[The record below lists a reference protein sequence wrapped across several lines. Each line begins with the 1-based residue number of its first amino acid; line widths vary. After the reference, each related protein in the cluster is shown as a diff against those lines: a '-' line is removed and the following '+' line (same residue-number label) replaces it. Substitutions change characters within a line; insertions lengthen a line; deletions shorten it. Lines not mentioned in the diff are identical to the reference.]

1 MIITAVVVDGRN
13 QAEVARSCDGE
24 VASELRSRRPGYAP
38 PVGST
43 SRSWSVLWSS
53 ARHPWV
59 RVRVRP
65 WRPARGPHPAVVDY
79 SRERDGSA
87 AVVSFHLGIDQHFEN
102 EGWASLSKEGVA
114 LQARASRLQ
123 QLFAVA

>member
-1 MIITAVVVDGRN
+1 MIITAVVIDGRN

-24 VASELRSRRPGYAP
+24 VASELRSPRPGYSPRGFDLPVVERLVELRQAP
-38 PVGST
+38 VDAGACAA
-43 SRSWSVLWSS
+43 V
-53 ARHPWV
+53 A
-59 RVRVRP
+59 
-65 WRPARGPHPAVVDY
+65 AGRGAHPAVVDY
-79 SRERDGSA
+79 SRERDGSV
-87 AVVSFHLGIDQHFEN
+87 AVASFYLGVDQPFEN